1 MYPVEHDVA
10 VNTGRPDTGEPDT
23 KDRDPTRAPAPWWRL
38 DLRLAHWRILKR
50 SLRWG
55 LTAFVVSLVVEY
67 LVLPQIAG
75 VNKDLHLLSH
85 VNWWYALLGVALEVA
100 SLLSY
105 SALTRSVLP
114 RGSAK
119 LSRLF
124 RIELS
129 SQAVNHVLPGGTAA
143 GTGIAYRL
151 ITGGGVSGADAGF
164 ALATEGIGSAVVLN
178 VILWLALL
186 VSISVQGF
194 NAIYITAAGVGVV
207 LFAAFGALIV
217 ALTRG
222 AARSA
227 KILAA
232 IARRLP
238 FVKAEAVTNL
248 VNRLALRLREL
259 GRDRE
264 LLRRGVGWAASNWL
278 LDAASL
284 WVFLLAF
291 RHLIDPD
298 TLLVAY
304 GLAYVLAA
312 IPLTPGGLGI
322 VEGVLIPTLVGFGTP
337 RGIAI
342 LAVISY
348 RLVNFWLPIPV
359 GALAYLSLRLEP
371 GASRRRAARELR
383 ALLARAGEAKG

>member
-1 MYPVEHDVA
+1 MSPVEHDVA
-10 VNTGRPDTGEPDT
+10 PNTGRPDTGEPGT
-23 KDRDPTRAPAPWWRL
+23 KDRGPTGPPAPWWRL
-38 DLRLAHWRILKR
+38 DLRLRHWRILKR

-55 LTAFVVSLVVEY
+55 LTAFVVIGVVEY

-75 VNKDLHLLSH
+75 VNKDLHLLGH

-114 RGSAK
+114 RGSAT
-119 LSRLF
+119 LGRLF

-151 ITGGGVSGADAGF
+151 ITEGGVSGADAGF

-207 LFAAFGALIV
+207 LFGAFGALIV

-238 FVKAEAVTNL
+238 LVKAEAVTNL

-259 GRDRE
+259 GKDQE
-264 LLRRGVGWAASNWL
+264 LLRRAVGWAAANWL